1 MLRLTAKYL
10 LLSAV
15 CLVGCASK
23 PSAPAEPDSSTLA
36 KGDNAERTIV
46 IGRSVE
52 GRPIEMHLF
61 GDGPHP
67 ILILGGIHGN
77 EQNSSQCAT
86 LLLDHIRRHRTDFS
100 GSSIAIIPAANP
112 DGLARGVRFNA
123 RRVDLNRN
131 FPATNWAKAYSSG
144 PTPASEPE
152 TRALVALL
160 ADLKPRRILSI
171 HSITNAPCNNYDG
184 PAEILASAMSAQ
196 NGYPPK
202 DSIGYVTPGSLGTWA
217 GVDRKIPIITL
228 ELPFSLPGPACW
240 ERNRSALLTFARAAD

>member
-1 MLRLTAKYL
+1 MCPYPLSDYRSVLKVRCCPMLRLTAKYL

-77 EQNSSQCAT
+77 EQNSSQCASRT
-86 LLLDHIRRHRTDFS
+86 APRRKIRS
-100 GSSIAIIPAANP
+100 GTSRPAAWAPGRASIAKSQSSRLNSPSRSPAPHAGNEI
-112 DGLARGVRFNA
+112 A
-123 RRVDLNRN
+123 
-131 FPATNWAKAYSSG
+131 
-144 PTPASEPE
+144 
-152 TRALVALL
+152 
-160 ADLKPRRILSI
+160 
-171 HSITNAPCNNYDG
+171 AP
-184 PAEILASAMSAQ
+184 S
-196 NGYPPK
+196 
-202 DSIGYVTPGSLGTWA
+202 
-217 GVDRKIPIITL
+217 
-228 ELPFSLPGPACW
+228 
-240 ERNRSALLTFARAAD
+240 